1 MTHLTDVIEEE
12 IFRIIGTNDSPIY
25 KVKRADLTQAMTKA
39 ALAVIEEI
47 EKLPRRSTVTVEE
60 KSDGTIIKSYTVA
73 LSDIE
78 TIKNTLT
85 K

>member
-25 KVKRADLTQAMTKA
+25 KVKRADLTQAMTKV

-47 EKLPRRSTVTVEE
+47 KKDSEEAVTGLWYV
-60 KSDGTIIKSYTVA
+60 S
-73 LSDIE
+73 E
-78 TIKNTLT
+78 TTFDTLKNTLT

>member
-25 KVKRADLTQAMTKA
+25 KEKRADLTQAMTKA
-39 ALAVIEEI
+39 ALATQRQLAVWIRHDPQCATEFEAGDCDCGLD
-47 EKLPRRSTVTVEE
+47 K
-60 KSDGTIIKSYTVA
+60 A
-73 LSDIE
+73 LS
-78 TIKNTLT
+78 TLT